1 LIVEAE
7 GLPHFG
13 NAFHVF
19 ATTMTRGMTPTCPT
33 TLATFP
39 DAGDCMAWSMDH
51 VAGPDGPVLHFLHD
65 MEDDEPVPL
74 AIS

>member
-7 GLPHFG
+7 G
-13 NAFHVF
+13 
-19 ATTMTRGMTPTCPT
+19 CP
-33 TLATFP
+33 FP
-39 DAGDCMAWSMDH
+39 KCISRIRHHHDSRHDTNVSDDAGDSMAWSMDH
-51 VAGPDGPVLHFLHD
+51 VAGPDGDPCSISFTT